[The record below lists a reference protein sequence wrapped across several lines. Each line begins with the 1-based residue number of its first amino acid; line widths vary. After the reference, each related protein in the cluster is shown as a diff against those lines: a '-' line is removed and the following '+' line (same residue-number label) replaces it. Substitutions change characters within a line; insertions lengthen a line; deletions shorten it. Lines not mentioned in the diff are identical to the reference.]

1 MEILK
6 HALKICEAQIQEGR
20 DIQESGC
27 SEVARADDRGEEAE
41 GSRELSI
48 YKEAMESSSDI

>member
-20 DIQESGC
+20 DIQESEC
-27 SEVARADDRGEEAE
+27 SEVARAYDRGEEGE
-41 GSRELSI
+41 GSRELE
-48 YKEAMESSSDI
+48 YLQGSDGIIK